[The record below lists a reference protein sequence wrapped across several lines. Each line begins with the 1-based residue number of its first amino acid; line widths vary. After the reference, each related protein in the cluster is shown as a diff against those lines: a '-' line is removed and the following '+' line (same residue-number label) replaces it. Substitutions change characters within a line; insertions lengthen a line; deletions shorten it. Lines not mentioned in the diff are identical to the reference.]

1 MLDQQQLEEWV
12 KKLNLTAQ
20 AENMIRQIRS
30 LPPTRRVKGG
40 AGNVCGR
47 YPSRKMG
54 VTIQFESHRHELA
67 AIFELEHDSSV
78 CEYYDQPPSIK
89 LNYAGKNGRRI
100 GVIHTPDYF
109 VLRSGSAG
117 YEECKPEAELL
128 RLVKQ
133 SPGRYQHDE
142 AGQWRCPPGEEFAG
156 QYGFYYRLRSDAG
169 IDWIWQRNIQF
180 LEDYLR
186 ADTPPAPK
194 STHQAICDLVAR
206 NPGISLGCLRQQT
219 DGVASAD
226 DIFTLIATDA
236 VWVDLTA
243 APLINPE
250 RVRLFSSRDAAL
262 ADHYLSEARTSA
274 GIFPHTPATPVI
286 GQSITWDGNIRTIV
300 NVGETSVAL
309 SDAGQSLIE
318 ITRSQFEQLAK
329 AGRISGVRTETAG
342 LHPEAQRR
350 LIEAS
355 QADMCEANRRAE
367 LVRAR
372 LRGDPLSTDQSVSER
387 TLRSWVASYRAAE
400 AAYGTGYLGLLPK
413 TARRGNRGR
422 KLPEQTCN
430 LMNEFIER
438 EYETLRQR
446 TKYAAYALLLHR
458 CQERGALAPSYKTF
472 SLEVK
477 RRANAEQTF
486 KRQGRRAAYQRQPF
500 YWELELTTPRHGDRP
515 FEICHLDHTEADIEL
530 RCEHTGR
537 ALGRPWVTFLSDA
550 FSRRLLAIWLT
561 FDPPSYRSCMMA
573 LRECVR
579 RHHRFP
585 QTLVVD
591 GGRDFESVYFE
602 TLLARFECTKKSR
615 PPAQPRFGS
624 VCERLFGTATTQFFD
639 NLLGNTQLTRQAR
652 LVTKSVDPKP
662 QSVWTLERLFERL
675 SEWAYEIYDS
685 LEHPALGRSP
695 GEAFA
700 AGIMQG
706 GHRPHRLIAYDEQF
720 QLLTLPTTWKGTA
733 KVVPGRGVKING
745 LYYWSDQFRDPSVE
759 KTQAPVRYDPYD
771 LGLAWAFVAHRW
783 VRCVSEYHAVFH
795 GRSEKELMIAS
806 NELRARKQAYSR
818 QFSVTASRLAAFL
831 QSVEMEES
839 LLAQRLKDVAMRP
852 VLRLINSAAEGG
864 TASKSFPD
872 TSPPEIASIADSDSA
887 VAPSAGEPVWQIYG
901 EF

>member
-1 MLDQQQLEEWV
+1 MLDQQQLKEWAR
-12 KKLNLTAQ
+12 KFNLSEQ
-20 AENMIRQIRS
+20 AENVIYQIRS
-30 LPPTRRVKGG
+30 SPPARRVGGG

-47 YPSRKMG
+47 YPSQKMG

-78 CEYYDQPPSIK
+78 IEYYDQPSSIK
-89 LNYAGKNGRRI
+89 LNYTGKNGRRI

-109 VLRSGSAG
+109 VLRTDSAG
-117 YEECKPEAELL
+117 YEECKPEAALL
-128 RLVKQ
+128 RLAKQ
-133 SPGRYQHDE
+133 SPERYQRDE
-142 AGQWRCPPGEEFAG
+142 AGQWRCPPGEQFAG
-156 QYGFYYRLRSDAG
+156 QYGFYYRLRSEAD
-169 IDWIWQRNIQF
+169 IDWVWQRNIQF

-186 ADTPPAPK
+186 ADTPPVPA
-194 STHQAICDLVAR
+194 STQQTICALVAGK
-206 NPGISLGCLRQQT
+206 PGISLGCLRRQT
-219 DGVASAD
+219 AGVASAD

-236 VWVDLTA
+236 VWVDLRS
-243 APLINPE
+243 APLVNLDQ
-250 RVRLFSSRDAAL
+250 VRLFPSRDAAL
-262 ADHYLSEARTSA
+262 ARLYLSEAKTSA
-274 GIFPHTPATPVI
+274 EDFPHTPVALAV
-286 GQSITWDGNIRTIV
+286 GQTIIWDGNIRAIV

-309 SDAGQSLIE
+309 SDVEQSLIE
-318 ITRSQFEQLAK
+318 IPRTQFERLVTT
-329 AGRISGVRTETAG
+329 GRINGTRAEAPG

-355 QADMCEANRRAE
+355 QADLREANRRAE
-367 LVRAR
+367 LVRAH
-372 LRGDPLSTDQSVSER
+372 LRGVAPADGGVPER
-387 TLRSWVASYRAAE
+387 TLRLWVARYRAAE
-400 AAYGTGYLGLLPK
+400 TAYGAGYLGLLPQ

-422 KLPEQTCN
+422 KLPEQTLY
-430 LMNEFIER
+430 LMSEFIER

-446 TKYAAYALLLHR
+446 TKYAAYALLLHH

-530 RCEHTGR
+530 RCEHSGR

-550 FSRRLLAIWLT
+550 YSRRLLAIWLT

-579 RHHRFP
+579 RHQRFP

-639 NLLGNTQLTRQAR
+639 NLLGNTQLTRQVR
-652 LVTKSVDPKP
+652 LVTKSVDPKVEA
-662 QSVWTLERLFERL
+662 VWTLGRLHARL

-685 LEHPALGRSP
+685 QEHPALGQSP

-700 AGIMQG
+700 AGLIHS

-720 QLLTLPTTWKGTA
+720 QLLTLPTTRKGTA
-733 KVVPGRGVKING
+733 KIIPSRGVKING

-759 KTQAPVRYDPYD
+759 NTQVPVRYDPYD
-771 LGLAWAFVAHRW
+771 LGLAWAFVARRW

-806 NELRARKQAYSR
+806 DELRARKRVHSR

-831 QSVEMEES
+831 QSVETEES
-839 LLAQRLKDVAMRP
+839 LLAQRLKDIAMRP
-852 VLRLINSAAEGG
+852 ALRLINGAEDGP
-864 TASKSFPD
+864 AREL
-872 TSPPEIASIADSDSA
+872 SPPPAREIAATADRDSA
-887 VAPSAGEPVWQIYG
+887 LGSPDGEPVWQTYG

>member
-1 MLDQQQLEEWV
+1 MLDQPQLKEWAR
-12 KKLNLTAQ
+12 KLNLSEQ
-20 AENMIRQIRS
+20 AESVIYQIRS
-30 LPPTRRVKGG
+30 SPPARRVGGG

-47 YPSRKMG
+47 YPSQKMG

-78 CEYYDQPPSIK
+78 IEYYDQPPSIK
-89 LNYAGKNGRRI
+89 LNYRGNNGRRI

-109 VLRSGSAG
+109 VLRTDSAG
-117 YEECKPEAELL
+117 YEECKPEGALFRLAE
-128 RLVKQ
+128 Q
-133 SPGRYQHDE
+133 SPERYQRDG
-142 AGQWRCPPGEEFAG
+142 AGQWRCPPGEQFAG
-156 QYGFYYRLRSDAG
+156 QYGFYYRLRSEAD

-186 ADTPPAPK
+186 TDTPPVPA
-194 STHQAICDLVAR
+194 SIHEAICALVAG
-206 NPGISLGCLRQQT
+206 NPGISLACLRRQT
-219 DGVASAD
+219 EGVASAD

-236 VWVDLTA
+236 VWVDLRS
-243 APLINPE
+243 APLINLDQA
-250 RVRLFSSRDAAL
+250 RLFPSRNAAL
-262 ADHYLSEARTSA
+262 ACLYLSESKTSA
-274 GIFPHTPATPVI
+274 GDFPHTPVTLAV
-286 GQSITWDGNIRTIV
+286 GQTIIWDGNIRTIV

-309 SDAGQSLIE
+309 GDIEQSLIE
-318 ITRSQFEQLAK
+318 IPRVQFEQLATT
-329 AGRISGVRTETAG
+329 GRINGARAEAAG

-355 QADMCEANRRAE
+355 QADLCEANRRAD

-372 LRGDPLSTDQSVSER
+372 LRDAAPAEGGVSER
-387 TLRSWVASYRAAE
+387 TLRLWVARYRAAE
-400 AAYGTGYLGLLPK
+400 TAYDAGYLGLLPQ
-413 TARRGNRGR
+413 TARRGNRTR
-422 KLPEQTCN
+422 KLPEQTLN

-446 TKYAAYALLLHR
+446 TKYAAYALLLHH
-458 CQERGALAPSYKTF
+458 CQERGAIAPSYKTF
-472 SLEVK
+472 NLEVR
-477 RRANAEQTF
+477 RRANAEQTL
-486 KRQGRRAAYQRQPF
+486 KRQGRRAAYQRQAF

-530 RCEHTGR
+530 RCAHTGR

-550 FSRRLLAIWLT
+550 YSRRLLAIWLT

-573 LRECVR
+573 LRECVN

-615 PPAQPRFGS
+615 PPAHPRFGS

-639 NLLGNTQLTRQAR
+639 NLLGNTQLTRKAR
-652 LVTKSVDPKP
+652 LVTKSVDPKA
-662 QSVWTLERLFERL
+662 QSVWTLERLYERL

-685 LEHPALGRSP
+685 AEHPALGQSP
-695 GEAFA
+695 REAFA

-720 QLLTLPTTWKGTA
+720 QLLTLPTTRKGTA

-783 VRCVSEYHAVFH
+783 VRCVSEYHAIFH

-831 QSVEMEES
+831 QSVETEES
-839 LLAQRLKDVAMRP
+839 LLAQRLKDMAMRP

-864 TASKSFPD
+864 TAAESSLNA
-872 TSPPEIASIADSDSA
+872 SAPEVASIADSDSA
-887 VAPSAGEPVWQIYG
+887 GATSAGEPVWQIYG
-901 EF
+901 DF

>member
-12 KKLNLTAQ
+12 KKLDLTAQ

-30 LPPTRRVKGG
+30 SPPVRRVKSG

-54 VTIQFESHRHELA
+54 VTIQFESHRNELA
-67 AIFELEHDSSV
+67 AIFELEHDCSV

-89 LNYAGKNGRRI
+89 LNYMGKNGRRI

-109 VLRSGSAG
+109 VLRTDSAG

-128 RLVKQ
+128 RLAKQ
-133 SPGRYQHDE
+133 SPERYQHDE
-142 AGQWRCPPGEEFAG
+142 AGQWRCPPGEQFAG
-156 QYGFYYRLRSDAG
+156 QYGFYYRLRSETS

-186 ADTPPAPK
+186 ADTPLVPI
-194 STHQAICDLVAR
+194 STHQAVCALVAG
-206 NPGISLGCLRQQT
+206 NPGISLGCLRQQME
-219 DGVASAD
+219 GVASAD

-243 APLINPE
+243 APLVHLE
-250 RVRLFSSRDAAL
+250 RVRLFSGRDAAL
-262 ADHYLSEARTSA
+262 ADYYLSEAKTPA
-274 GIFPHTPATPVI
+274 EIFPHTPVTLAI
-286 GQSITWDGNIRTIV
+286 GQAIAWDGNIRTIV

-309 SDAGQSLIE
+309 SDTGQSLID
-318 ITRSQFEQLAK
+318 IPRSQFEQLAK

-350 LIEAS
+350 LIGAS
-355 QADMCEANRRAE
+355 QADLREANRRAE

-372 LRGDPLSTDQSVSER
+372 LRGEPLPTDQCVSER
-387 TLRSWVASYRAAE
+387 TLRSWIASYRAAE
-400 AAYGTGYLGLLPK
+400 AAYGAGYLGVLPK
-413 TARRGNRGR
+413 TAQRGNRGR

-430 LMNEFIER
+430 LMNEYIER

-446 TKYAAYALLLHR
+446 TKYAAYALLLHHCR
-458 CQERGALAPSYKTF
+458 EQGAIAPSYKTF

-477 RRANAEQTF
+477 RRANAEQTL

-530 RCEHTGR
+530 CCAHTGR
-537 ALGRPWVTFLSDA
+537 VLGRPWVTFLSDA
-550 FSRRLLAIWLT
+550 YSRRLLAVWLT
-561 FDPPSYRSCMMA
+561 FDRPSYRSCMMA

-585 QTLVVD
+585 QMLVVD
-591 GGRDFESVYFE
+591 RGSDFESVYFE
-602 TLLARFECTKKSR
+602 TLLARFECTKKAR

-624 VCERLFGTATTQFFD
+624 VCERLFGTAATQFFD
-639 NLLGNTQLTRQAR
+639 NLLGNTQLTRQVL
-652 LVTKSVDPKP
+652 LVTKSVNPKA
-662 QSVWTLERLFERL
+662 QAVWTLERLHAHL

-685 LEHPALGRSP
+685 LEHPALGQSP
-695 GEAFA
+695 REAFS
-700 AGIMQG
+700 AGLIHS

-720 QLLTLPTTWKGTA
+720 QLLTLPTTRKGTA
-733 KVVPGRGVKING
+733 KVIPGRGVKING
-745 LYYWSDQFRDPSVE
+745 LYYWSDQFRDPTVE
-759 KTQAPVRYDPYD
+759 KTQVPVRYDPYD
-771 LGLAWAFVAHRW
+771 LGLAWTFVAHRW

-795 GRSEKELMIAS
+795 GRSERELMIAS
-806 NELRARKQAYSR
+806 DELRARKQAYSR
-818 QFSVTASRLAAFL
+818 QFTVTANRLAAFL
-831 QSVEMEES
+831 QSVETEEA
-839 LLAQRLKDVAMRP
+839 LLAQRLKDIAMRP
-852 VLRLINSAAEGG
+852 VLRLINGAAEDGH
-864 TASKSFPD
+864 SSEL
-872 TSPPEIASIADSDSA
+872 SPAPPVQEIATTADRDSA
-887 VAPSAGEPVWQIYG
+887 LDSPAGEPVWQTYG

>member
-1 MLDQQQLEEWV
+1 MLDQQQLEEWAR
-12 KKLNLTAQ
+12 KLNLSEQ
-20 AENMIRQIRS
+20 AENVIYQIRS
-30 LPPTRRVKGG
+30 SPPVRRVGGG

-47 YPSRKMG
+47 YPSQKMG

-78 CEYYDQPPSIK
+78 IEYYDQPSSIK

-109 VLRSGSAG
+109 VLRTDSAG
-117 YEECKPEAELL
+117 YEECKPEAALL
-128 RLVKQ
+128 RLAKQ
-133 SPGRYQHDE
+133 SPERYQRDE
-142 AGQWRCPPGEEFAG
+142 AGQWRCPPGEQFAG
-156 QYGFYYRLRSDAG
+156 QYGFYYRLRSEAD
-169 IDWIWQRNIQF
+169 IDWVWQRNIQF

-186 ADTPPAPK
+186 ADTPPVPA
-194 STHQAICDLVAR
+194 STQQTICALVAGK
-206 NPGISLGCLRQQT
+206 PGISLACLKRQT
-219 DGVASAD
+219 ERVASAD

-236 VWVDLTA
+236 VWVDLRS
-243 APLINPE
+243 APLVNLDQ
-250 RVRLFSSRDAAL
+250 VHLFPSRDAAL
-262 ADHYLSEARTSA
+262 TRLYLSEAKTSA
-274 GIFPHTPATPVI
+274 EDFPHTPVMLAV
-286 GQSITWDGNIRTIV
+286 GQTIIWDGNIRAIV

-309 SDAGQSLIE
+309 SDVEQSLIE
-318 ITRSQFEQLAK
+318 IPRTQFERLVTT
-329 AGRISGVRTETAG
+329 GRINGARAEAPS

-350 LIEAS
+350 LVEAS
-355 QADMCEANRRAE
+355 QADLREANRRAE
-367 LVRAR
+367 LVRAH
-372 LRGDPLSTDQSVSER
+372 LRGVAPADGGVPER
-387 TLRSWVASYRAAE
+387 TLRLWVARYRAAE
-400 AAYGTGYLGLLPK
+400 TAYGAGYLGLLPQ

-422 KLPEQTCN
+422 KLPEQTLN
-430 LMNEFIER
+430 LMSEFIER

-446 TKYAAYALLLHR
+446 TKYAAYALLLHH

-537 ALGRPWVTFLSDA
+537 TLGRPWVTFLSDA
-550 FSRRLLAIWLT
+550 YSRRLLAIWLT

-573 LRECVR
+573 LRECAR
-579 RHHRFP
+579 RHQRFP

-624 VCERLFGTATTQFFD
+624 VCERLFGTATTQFFN
-639 NLLGNTQLTRQAR
+639 NLLGNTQLTRQVR
-652 LVTKSVDPKP
+652 LMTKSVDPKAEA
-662 QSVWTLERLFERL
+662 VWTLGRLHARL

-685 LEHPALGRSP
+685 QEHPALGQSP

-700 AGIMQG
+700 AGLIHS

-720 QLLTLPTTWKGTA
+720 QLLTLPTTRKGTA
-733 KVVPGRGVKING
+733 KIIPSRGVKING

-759 KTQAPVRYDPYD
+759 NTQVPVRYDPYD
-771 LGLAWAFVAHRW
+771 LGLAWAFVARRW

-806 NELRARKQAYSR
+806 DELRARKRVHSH

-831 QSVEMEES
+831 QSVETEES
-839 LLAQRLKDVAMRP
+839 LLEQRLKDIAMRP
-852 VLRLINSAAEGG
+852 ALRLINGAEDGP
-864 TASKSFPD
+864 AREL
-872 TSPPEIASIADSDSA
+872 SPPPAREIAATADRDSA
-887 VAPSAGEPVWQIYG
+887 LGSPDGEPVWQTYG